1 MTTAPETTS
10 APATAAEVVRLR
22 ADDTKPGFFFED
34 TVLTW
39 QEYYQHSVRYAHL
52 IDELLGDSTP
62 RHVGIIMENRPEFM
76 FVWGACALTASVQV
90 SLNTTRRGAELAG
103 DVYATD
109 CQVVLH
115 GDAEKDFVAQL
126 GLEGVPTINVDDAAV
141 QERLAAFPVDEPPH
155 HPAAYDPATILTMQ
169 FTSGSTGRPKAVM
182 VSTGRFAFAATYS
195 WGDIGREHVAYNAMP
210 LFHSNAMMSAW
221 ATMVYHGGGFAL
233 ARRFS
238 ASRFLDDVLR
248 FNANFFNYAGRT
260 LSYILAQPERP
271 EEANTKLKYVFGTE
285 ATPRDRA
292 EFARRY
298 GVAPTES
305 YGSSEGG
312 LSITRV
318 PGTPDEALGKPM
330 PGAPYRAA
338 VLDPVTL
345 EEKPPAV
352 FGENGEILNKSE
364 AIGELAAL
372 DNGHAFEG
380 YYKDEAA
387 TAERVRDG
395 HFLSGDLGY
404 SDAEGYLYFAGRM
417 GDRFRVD
424 GENFSAAPIERIIGR
439 YPRALLAAVYPV
451 PDAISG
457 DQVMLALQLDDDR
470 PFDSEDFARFL
481 EEQPDLG
488 TKWVPR
494 YVRIVTEL
502 PTTATR
508 KIDKPSLRR
517 ERWDTSDAVYIRKD
531 REFAYV
537 PVDDSVRSDILAHFE
552 KHGREGVLRND

>member
-1 MTTAPETTS
+1 MTAATNTSALTTA
-10 APATAAEVVRLR
+10 AGIIQARKH
-22 ADDTKPGFFFED
+22 DTHPGIYFED
-34 TVLTW
+34 QVYTW
-39 QEYYQHSVRYAHL
+39 QEYYQHAVRYAN
-52 IDELLGDSTP
+52 IVDQLLVDKTP
-62 RHVGIIMENRPEFM
+62 RHVGTLMENRPEYM
-76 FVWGACALTASVQV
+76 FIWGACALTGSVQV
-90 SLNTTRRGAELAG
+90 SLNSTRRGSELAE

-109 CQVVLH
+109 CQFILY
-115 GDAEKDFVAQL
+115 GNAEAEIVAQMN
-126 GLEGVPTINVDDAAV
+126 LEGVPTYNIDDPSF
-141 QERLAAFPVDEPPH
+141 QERLAGMDCHELES
-155 HPAAYDPATILTMQ
+155 HPEAYDTSTILMMQ

-182 VSTGRFAFAATYS
+182 VSTGRFALAAAYT
-195 WGDIGREHVAYNAMP
+195 WGDIGPEHVAYNAMP
-210 LFHSNAMMSAW
+210 LFHSNAILSSW
-221 ATMVYHGGGFAL
+221 ATMLYQGGGFAL

-248 FNANFFNYAGRT
+248 YNANFFNYAGRT
-260 LSYILAQPERP
+260 LSYILSQPERP
-271 EEANTKLKYVFGTE
+271 EESKTKLMYVFGTE

-298 GVAPTES
+298 GVAPIES

-318 PGTPDEALGKPM
+318 PGTPEDALGKVQ
-330 PGAPYRAA
+330 PGMPYRAA
-338 VLDPVTL
+338 VVDPVTL

-352 FGENGEILNKSE
+352 FGPNGEILNKAE
-364 AIGELAAL
+364 AIGELVAL
-372 DNGHAFEG
+372 NNGHAFEG
-380 YYKDEAA
+380 YYKDETA

-404 SDAEGYLYFAGRM
+404 ADENGYIYFAGRL

-457 DQVMLALQLDDDR
+457 DQVMLALQLEDDN
-470 PFDSEDFARFL
+470 PFDPEDFAQFL
-481 EEQPDLG
+481 KEQPDLG
-488 TKWVPR
+488 TKWAPR

-517 ERWDTSDAVYIRKD
+517 ERWDTSDSVFIRD
-531 REFAYV
+531 ERGIAYRPVNDTVRHEIREQFK
-537 PVDDSVRSDILAHFE
+537 E
-552 KHGREGVLRND
+552 HGREGALDNA